1 MGQDSAESGFYS
13 GPKCVKQF
21 VGKTIEKN
29 KFNFFI
35 SCDLIGS
42 MLVSAILPL
51 ELLIADDIKEII
63 LIDMYY
69 ACSFCL

>member
-1 MGQDSAESGFYS
+1 M
-13 GPKCVKQF
+13 VKT
-21 VGKTIEKN
+21 VGKN

-35 SCDLIGS
+35 GCDLIGF

-63 LIDMYY
+63 LI
-69 ACSFCL
+69 